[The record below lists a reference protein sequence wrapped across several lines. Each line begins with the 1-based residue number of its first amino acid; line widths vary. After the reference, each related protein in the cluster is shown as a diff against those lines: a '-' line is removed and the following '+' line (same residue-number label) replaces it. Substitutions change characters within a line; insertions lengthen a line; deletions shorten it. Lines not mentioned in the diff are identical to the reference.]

1 MVNVP
6 SLLRR
11 RTAQDSN
18 GDGVVDARD
27 GQPVVTDR
35 DADRA
40 TYRSGSLATDGE
52 RDADAARRTAERDA
66 DAAGVGGRPTG
77 ERTMDAGPD
86 ADAER
91 RAAERG
97 ALARAA
103 TARSAVD
110 GTRSAAAARPSTVDD
125 EPRTPT
131 DPIRVADAGP
141 VRTAPRP
148 VDADRPTARDRTTAV
163 DPTMPT
169 AGVATRPADRDRVD
183 ADGARPEAAV
193 VAGPKPRASL
203 LATLGLIVSVVGA
216 AFVLTGTLAGYGIA
230 LGAFGAVCSVL
241 GLIATRRRHVAGTT
255 DALIGVLVGLAAVV
269 LGVVAFTGQ
278 FDWPTTDGDWVARLR
293 EWLDSQFAD
302 RF

>member
-35 DADRA
+35 DGDRT
-40 TYRSGSLATDGE
+40 TYRSGSPTADGQ
-52 RDADAARRTAERDA
+52 RDADLPRRTAEGR
-66 DAAGVGGRPTG
+66 AATDG
-77 ERTMDAGPD
+77 
-86 ADAER
+86 DAEQ
-91 RAAERG
+91 RAAERA

-110 GTRSAAAARPSTVDD
+110 GTRSAAAARSTTVDD

-131 DPIRVADAGP
+131 DPMRVPDP
-141 VRTAPRP
+141 APRP
-148 VDADRPTARDRTTAV
+148 VPDRPVDRDRTPVA
-163 DPTMPT
+163 PTPP
-169 AGVATRPADRDRVD
+169 ADTRPADRDRVTT
-183 ADGARPEAAV
+183 DGARPEPPV
-193 VAGPKPRASL
+193 VAGPKPRTSL

-230 LGAFGAVCSVL
+230 LGALGAVFAVL
-241 GLIATRRRHVAGTT
+241 GLVATRRRHVAGTT
-255 DALIGVLVGLAAVV
+255 DALLGVLVGLTAVV
-269 LGVVAFTGQ
+269 LGVLAFTGQ
-278 FDWPTTDGDWVARLR
+278 FDWPTTDGDWVARFR
-293 EWLDSQFAD
+293 EWLDSQFVD

>member
-35 DADRA
+35 DGDRT
-40 TYRSGSLATDGE
+40 TYRSGSPTADGQRDADVAGRTAEGRAATDG
-52 RDADAARRTAERDA
+52 
-66 DAAGVGGRPTG
+66 
-77 ERTMDAGPD
+77 
-86 ADAER
+86 DAEQ
-91 RAAERG
+91 RAAERA

-110 GTRSAAAARPSTVDD
+110 GTRSAAAAARPAPVDD

-131 DPIRVADAGP
+131 DPIRVADTGP

-148 VDADRPTARDRTTAV
+148 VDVDRPVDRDRTPVAPPPPV
-163 DPTMPT
+163 D
-169 AGVATRPADRDRVD
+169 ARPVDRDRVD
-183 ADGARPEAAV
+183 TDGADPQPPV
-193 VAGPKPRASL
+193 VAGPKPRTSL

-230 LGAFGAVCSVL
+230 LGALGAVCSVL

-255 DALIGVLVGLAAVV
+255 DALVGILVGLAAVV
-269 LGVVAFTGQ
+269 LGVLAFTGQ
-278 FDWPTTDGDWVARLR
+278 FDWPTTDGDWVARFR
-293 EWLDSQFAD
+293 EWLDSQFVD

>member
-40 TYRSGSLATDGE
+40 TYRSGSLATDDE
-52 RDADAARRTAERDA
+52 RDADAARRTTERDT
-66 DAAGVGGRPTG
+66 DAGGVGGRPTG
-77 ERTMDAGPD
+77 ERTVDAGPD

-141 VRTAPRP
+141 VRTAPHP
-148 VDADRPTARDRTTAV
+148 VDADRPTDRDRTTPV
-163 DPTMPT
+163 DPTTPT
-169 AGVATRPADRDRVD
+169 AGVATRPANRDRVA
-183 ADGARPEAAV
+183 ADEARPEPPVVRRSEAAGQP
-193 VAGPKPRASL
+193 ARHPRPDRLGGGRGVRAHRHPGRVRHRARRARRGASRCW
-203 LATLGLIVSVVGA
+203 A
-216 AFVLTGTLAGYGIA
+216 
-230 LGAFGAVCSVL
+230 
-241 GLIATRRRHVAGTT
+241 
-255 DALIGVLVGLAAVV
+255 
-269 LGVVAFTGQ
+269 
-278 FDWPTTDGDWVARLR
+278 
-293 EWLDSQFAD
+293 
-302 RF
+302 

>member
-35 DADRA
+35 DGDRT
-40 TYRSGSLATDGE
+40 TYRSGSPTADGQ
-52 RDADAARRTAERDA
+52 RDADVARRTAEGR
-66 DAAGVGGRPTG
+66 AATDG
-77 ERTMDAGPD
+77 
-86 ADAER
+86 DAEQ
-91 RAAERG
+91 RAAERA

-110 GTRSAAAARPSTVDD
+110 GTRSAAAARSTTVDD

-131 DPIRVADAGP
+131 DPMRVTDP
-141 VRTAPRP
+141 APRP
-148 VDADRPTARDRTTAV
+148 VPDRPVDRDRTPVAPPPPV
-163 DPTMPT
+163 D
-169 AGVATRPADRDRVD
+169 ARPVDRDRVD
-183 ADGARPEAAV
+183 TDGADPQPPV
-193 VAGPKPRASL
+193 VAGPKPRTSL

-230 LGAFGAVCSVL
+230 LGALGAVCSVL

-255 DALIGVLVGLAAVV
+255 DALVGILVGLAAVV
-269 LGVVAFTGQ
+269 LGVLAFTGQ
-278 FDWPTTDGDWVARLR
+278 FDWPTTDGDWVARFR
-293 EWLDSQFAD
+293 EWLDSQFVD

>member
-35 DADRA
+35 YADRA
-40 TYRSGSLATDGE
+40 TYRSGSLATDDE
-52 RDADAARRTAERDA
+52 RDADVARRTAERDA
-66 DAAGVGGRPTG
+66 DAGGA
-77 ERTMDAGPD
+77 DAGGADGRRTGGPTV
-86 ADAER
+86 DAER

-148 VDADRPTARDRTTAV
+148 ADADRPTDRDRTTAV
-163 DPTMPT
+163 DPTTPT
-169 AGVATRPADRDRVD
+169 AGVTTRPADRDRVA
-183 ADGARPEAAV
+183 ADGARPEPPV

-230 LGAFGAVCSVL
+230 LGALGAICSVL
-241 GLIATRRRHVAGTT
+241 GLMATRRRHVAGTT

-269 LGVVAFTGQ
+269 LGVLAFTGQ
-278 FDWPTTDGDWVARLR
+278 FDWPTTDGDWVGRLR
-293 EWLDSQFAD
+293 EWLDSQFVD

>member
-27 GQPVVTDR
+27 DQPVVTDR
-35 DADRA
+35 DAERA

-52 RDADAARRTAERDA
+52 RDADVARRSAERA
-66 DAAGVGGRPTG
+66 DATRRGVDGRV
-77 ERTMDAGPD
+77 DAGGSDP
-86 ADAER
+86 DAER

-110 GTRSAAAARPSTVDD
+110 GSRSAVARPGTVDE

-148 VDADRPTARDRTTAV
+148 VAADRPTDRDRTTPDDRTA
-163 DPTMPT
+163 PAAP
-169 AGVATRPADRDRVD
+169 AGVPTRSTDRDRVA
-183 ADGARPEAAV
+183 ADEVRPEPPV
-193 VAGPKPRASL
+193 VAGPKPRTSL

-216 AFVLTGTLAGYGIA
+216 AFVLTGSLAGYGIA
-230 LGAFGAVCSVL
+230 LGALGAVFSVL

-255 DALIGVLVGLAAVV
+255 DALVGVLVGLAAVV
-269 LGVVAFTGQ
+269 LGVLAFTGQ
-278 FDWPTTDGDWVARLR
+278 FDWPTTDGDWVARFR
-293 EWLDSQFAD
+293 EWLDSQFVD

>member
-1 MVNVP
+1 MNVS

-11 RTAQDSN
+11 RTATQDSN
-18 GDGVVDARD
+18 GGGVVDARD

-52 RDADAARRTAERDA
+52 RDADAARRAAERGADA
-66 DAAGVGGRPTG
+66 DDERRTADGGRTDVDG
-77 ERTMDAGPD
+77 DGWRSGGRT
-86 ADAER
+86 ADDER

-110 GTRSAAAARPSTVDD
+110 GTRSAAAARSTTVDD

-131 DPIRVADAGP
+131 DPIRVTGP
-141 VRTAPRP
+141 APRP
-148 VDADRPTARDRTTAV
+148 VSDRPVDRDRTPVA
-163 DPTMPT
+163 PTPP
-169 AGVATRPADRDRVD
+169 ADARPVDRDRVD
-183 ADGARPEAAV
+183 TGGADPQPPV
-193 VAGPKPRASL
+193 VAGPKPRTSL

-230 LGAFGAVCSVL
+230 LGALGAVCSVL

-255 DALIGVLVGLAAVV
+255 DALVGILVGLTAVV
-269 LGVVAFTGQ
+269 LGVLAFTGR
-278 FDWPTTDGDWVARLR
+278 FDWPTTDGDWVARFR
-293 EWLDSQFAD
+293 EWLDSQFVD

>member
-1 MVNVP
+1 MNVP

-11 RTAQDSN
+11 RTATQDSN

-52 RDADAARRTAERDA
+52 RDADAGRRAAERGADAGTVRRTAD
-66 DAAGVGGRPTG
+66 GGRTDVDG
-77 ERTMDAGPD
+77 DGWRAGGRT
-86 ADAER
+86 ADDER
-91 RAAERG
+91 RAAERA

-110 GTRSAAAARPSTVDD
+110 GTRSAAAAARPAPVDD

-131 DPIRVADAGP
+131 DPIRVTDP
-141 VRTAPRP
+141 APRP
-148 VDADRPTARDRTTAV
+148 VPDRPVDRERT
-163 DPTMPT
+163 P
-169 AGVATRPADRDRVD
+169 VAPVPPADTRPADRDRVD
-183 ADGARPEAAV
+183 TDGVDPQPPV
-193 VAGPKPRASL
+193 VAGPKPRTSL

-216 AFVLTGTLAGYGIA
+216 AFVLTGSLAGYGIA
-230 LGAFGAVCSVL
+230 LGALGAVCSVL

-255 DALIGVLVGLAAVV
+255 DALVGILVGLAAVV
-269 LGVVAFTGQ
+269 LGVLAFTGQ
-278 FDWPTTDGDWVARLR
+278 FDWPTTDGDWVARFR
-293 EWLDSQFAD
+293 EWLDSQFVD

>member
-1 MVNVP
+1 MNVP

-11 RTAQDSN
+11 RTATQDSN

-35 DADRA
+35 DVDRA

-52 RDADAARRTAERDA
+52 RDADA
-66 DAAGVGGRPTG
+66 G
-77 ERTMDAGPD
+77 
-86 ADAER
+86 R

-97 ALARAA
+97 ADAGTVRRTADGGRTADDEQRAAERAALARAA

-110 GTRSAAAARPSTVDD
+110 GTRSAAAARSTTIDD

-131 DPIRVADAGP
+131 DPIRVTDP
-141 VRTAPRP
+141 APRP
-148 VDADRPTARDRTTAV
+148 VPDRPVDRERTPVA
-163 DPTMPT
+163 PTPP
-169 AGVATRPADRDRVD
+169 ADTRPADRDRVD
-183 ADGARPEAAV
+183 TDAVDPQPPV
-193 VAGPKPRASL
+193 VAGPKPRTSL

-230 LGAFGAVCSVL
+230 LGALGAVCSVL

-255 DALIGVLVGLAAVV
+255 DALVGILVGLAAVV
-269 LGVVAFTGQ
+269 LGVLAFTGQ
-278 FDWPTTDGDWVARLR
+278 FDWPTTDGDWVARFR
-293 EWLDSQFAD
+293 EWLDSQFVD

>member
-1 MVNVP
+1 MNVS

-11 RTAQDSN
+11 RTATQDSN

-35 DADRA
+35 DGDRT
-40 TYRSGSLATDGE
+40 TYRSGSPTADGK
-52 RDADAARRTAERDA
+52 RDADVPRRTAESR
-66 DAAGVGGRPTG
+66 AATDG
-77 ERTMDAGPD
+77 
-86 ADAER
+86 DAEQ

-110 GTRSAAAARPSTVDD
+110 GTRSAAAARSTTVDD

-131 DPIRVADAGP
+131 DPIRVTDP
-141 VRTAPRP
+141 APRP
-148 VDADRPTARDRTTAV
+148 VPDRPVDRDRTPV
-163 DPTMPT
+163 PPTPP
-169 AGVATRPADRDRVD
+169 ADTRPADRVDTDR
-183 ADGARPEAAV
+183 ADPQPPV
-193 VAGPKPRASL
+193 VAGPKPRTSL

-230 LGAFGAVCSVL
+230 LGALGAVFAVL
-241 GLIATRRRHVAGTT
+241 GLVATRRRHVAGTT
-255 DALIGVLVGLAAVV
+255 DALLGVLVGLAAVV
-269 LGVVAFTGQ
+269 LGVLAFTGQ
-278 FDWPTTDGDWVARLR
+278 FDWPTTDGDWVARFR
-293 EWLDSQFAD
+293 EWLDSQFVD

>member
-35 DADRA
+35 DGDRT
-40 TYRSGSLATDGE
+40 TYRDGSPTTDGG
-52 RDADAARRTAERDA
+52 RDADVARRTAER
-66 DAAGVGGRPTG
+66 GPTGGGR
-77 ERTMDAGPD
+77 
-86 ADAER
+86 DAEQ

-110 GTRSAAAARPSTVDD
+110 GTRSAAAARPATVDD

-131 DPIRVADAGP
+131 DPIRVADTGP

-148 VDADRPTARDRTTAV
+148 VDAGRPTDRDRTTPVA
-163 DPTMPT
+163 P
-169 AGVATRPADRDRVD
+169 AGVTTGPADRDRVT
-183 ADGARPEAAV
+183 ADEARPEPPV
-193 VAGPKPRASL
+193 VAGPKPRTSL

-216 AFVLTGTLAGYGIA
+216 TFVLTGTLAGYGIA
-230 LGAFGAVCSVL
+230 LGALGAVLAVL
-241 GLIATRRRHVAGTT
+241 GLVATRRRHVAGTT
-255 DALIGVLVGLAAVV
+255 DALLGVLVGLTAVV
-269 LGVVAFTGQ
+269 LGVLAFTGQ
-278 FDWPTTDGDWVARLR
+278 FDWPTTDGDWVARFR
-293 EWLDSQFAD
+293 EWLDSQFVD